1 MATLD
6 LRWFTNEEALRSITP
21 VYLLRLLAPHAEYLR
36 TRGMTLP
43 APACGDPL
51 DYDALRSILLNPDRA
66 TPPSLIDALFFV
78 NELATPDGMDELLDE
93 LVTRGLQIDGGQ
105 DHTPI
110 DVAIQVWLLD
120 PDILQEK
127 HAEQYL
133 ARPRSFEY
141 FQTARQVVPDFIL
154 PTAEARR
161 ALEQSLDAWFVDHKR
176 GTGAR
181 VFVYPKDDGI
191 WFLIRHGD
199 PFRREGSMDNGEPGS
214 VAYRP
219 LKFDVLVY
227 DPRIGEIRMNAAT
240 VGEKTLY
247 KQKIGLHFFNDENF
261 FPGTGKYTLDPLQR
275 DGDASLVCSDIPGI
289 EWIRL
294 KEVHFYWGGAEGEI
308 EVRKAKNVF
317 AAYAKRN
324 ASFPRARIIKAVFE
338 IKFADC
344 KTPRSVCIRPSSV
357 AQYTRDH
364 DSVHVEQWLSSR
376 GFIIQREA
384 PTDARAEAVLASA

>member
-1 MATLD
+1 LATLD
-6 LRWFTNEEALRSITP
+6 LRWFTNEESLRSITP
-21 VYLLRLLAPHAEYLR
+21 EYLLRLLAPHSAYFQA
-36 TRGMTLP
+36 RGLLLP
-43 APACGDPL
+43 QPGSGQLPG
-51 DYDALRSILLNPDRA
+51 YDALRDILLNPDRA
-66 TPPSLIDALFFV
+66 TPPRLIDALYFV
-78 NELATPDGMDELLDE
+78 SELATQEGMDGLLDE
-93 LVTRGLQIDGGQ
+93 LVTRGLQIDDGQ
-105 DHTPI
+105 EHTPI

-141 FQTARQVVPDFIL
+141 FQTARQVFPDFAL
-154 PTAEARR
+154 PSADARR
-161 ALEQSLDAWFVDHKR
+161 ALEQSLDTWFVEHKR

-181 VFVYPKDDGI
+181 IFVYPREDGI
-191 WFLIRHGD
+191 WFLVRHGD
-199 PFRREGSMDNGEPGS
+199 PYRREGSMDNGEPGS

-247 KQKIGLHFFNDENF
+247 RQKVGLHFFGDENF

-275 DGDASLVCSDIPGI
+275 DGDASLVCSDITGV

-294 KEVHFYWGGAEGEI
+294 KEVHFYWGGAQGEI
-308 EVRKAKNVF
+308 EIRKAKDVF
-317 AAYAKRN
+317 AAYAQRN
-324 ASFPRARIIKAVFE
+324 AAFPRARIIKAVFE
-338 IKFADC
+338 IKFTDC
-344 KTPRSVCIRPSSV
+344 KTPRSVCIRPSNV

-364 DSVHVEQWLSSR
+364 DSSHVEEWLGKR

-384 PTDARAEAVLASA
+384 PTDADAEAILADT